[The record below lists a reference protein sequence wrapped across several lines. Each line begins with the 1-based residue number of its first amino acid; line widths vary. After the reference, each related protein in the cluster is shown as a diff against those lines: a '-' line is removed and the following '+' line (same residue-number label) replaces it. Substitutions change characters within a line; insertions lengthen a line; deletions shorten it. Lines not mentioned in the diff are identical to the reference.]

1 MSKLGNPALATVL
14 ATPEGRQAA
23 TKTIDL
29 VFTVIKVGLLGL
41 TGYIVYKKIFN
52 SFNKMVENP
61 NFKPANVTI
70 QGAEARAEN
79 LYRAMVGPGSNFD
92 KVASNLR
99 GLNYNGFA
107 RVYNSFGER
116 RGADMRKQNL
126 IEWLYDQFDSSEIK
140 ELKFITNNA
149 F

>member
-1 MSKLGNPALATVL
+1 MSKLGNPALAVL
-14 ATPEGRQAA
+14 ATPEGRQAT
-23 TKTIDL
+23 TKAINLT
-29 VFTVIKVGLLGL
+29 FTVIKVGLLGL
-41 TGYIVYKKIFN
+41 AGYLIYRKVFP
-52 SFNKMVENP
+52 SFSKMVENP
-61 NFKPANVTI
+61 NFKPANVTK
-70 QGAEARAEN
+70 QGAESRAEN

-126 IEWLYDQFDSSEIK
+126 IEWLYDQFDSSELK